1 MLTSHLAIVE
11 KTAGYVAR
19 NGFVFEGAPS
29 LYVDFVD
36 LMFHCKLT
44 VLFQSVCAKKR
55 KTTRNSP
62 F

>member
-1 MLTSHLAIVE
+1 MLTFHVAIVE

-19 NGFVFEGAPS
+19 NGFVFEGTLS
-29 LYVDFVD
+29 VYVDSSIF
-36 LMFHCKLT
+36 MFHFKLT
-44 VLFQSVCAKKR
+44 VLFQNVCAKKR